1 MTPKEELLRN
11 LDYEYKTFLDTV
23 DGLDEAHLIEV
34 WLGEWSVR
42 EIAAHL
48 SGWHREIGAG
58 LERMAR
64 GERPFPEGT
73 TFNDVDDWNE
83 KFASAAR
90 AMMAS
95 DMLRELEKSH
105 AYFVHAASLISDDR
119 YQPGK
124 TAYGIVDG
132 AGIHHYREHAEQIRA
147 WRSSRGI

>member
-1 MTPKEELLRN
+1 MTPKEELLNN
-11 LDYEYKTFLDTV
+11 LDHEYKTFLDTV
-23 DGLDEAHLIEV
+23 EGLDEAHLIEV
-34 WLGEWSVR
+34 WLGEWSIR
-42 EIAAHL
+42 EIVAHL

-73 TFNDVDDWNE
+73 NFDDVDNWNE
-83 KFASAAR
+83 KFASATR
-90 AMMAS
+90 GMMAS
-95 DMLRELEKSH
+95 DVLRELEKSH

-124 TAYGIVDG
+124 TAQGIVDG